1 MRLVIPFYAVLSV
14 VVCDYDENSYGSPY
28 PWSHGVANSN
38 HDASDWWFDIGG
50 QDSHASEYLAATSPF
65 YQWFKNA
72 QVQYDM
78 YAPAKHVGKINRGK
92 FLNPELNLPAD
103 RAFGHQSDFHIDDLV
118 SSGAFEYRPQGQK
131 IRARK
136 VDVIAGIANHVGE
149 IIKLPLPVYVKKD
162 GTLLVNVFG
171 GHRADPHNACTRNP
185 DPCSDFPARPRCVP
199 LPGDVNTVKCMGPV
213 ITKLQLRFIDP
224 NEEPTSNVRN
234 NINLYLLPV
243 KHDGT
248 ECPGSDPD
256 YTIPYEASVC
266 GATTGEDKSASSSRY
281 TEETVVLSTQPD
293 GSSPQDYNYVVFA
306 YQDTGSYNL
315 NEGRVQLIVSDDT
328 HGDMQAVQVIT
339 VPQGSVINTND
350 KRVYFFGCLR
360 AQTNKID
367 LKKTGFYTTSETIG
381 HTTYNVYDLESCNA
395 LRLS

>member
-224 NEEPTSNVRN
+224 NQETTSNIPN
-234 NINLYLLPV
+234 DIDLYVAPSKRDDTATMCDQLY
-243 KHDGT
+243 
-248 ECPGSDPD
+248 D
-256 YTIPYEASVC
+256 YSEC
-266 GATTGEDKSASSSRY
+266 GASKGSDKSASSSRY

-293 GSSPQDYNYVVFA
+293 GSSPQDYSYAIFA
-306 YQDTGSYNL
+306 YQDTDFYNL
-315 NEGRVQLIVSDDT
+315 NEGRLKLIVSDDT

-339 VPQGSVINTND
+339 VPQGSVINTNA
-350 KRVYFFGCLR
+350 KRFYFFGCLNP
-360 AQTNKID
+360 QTNKID
-367 LKKTGFYTTSETIG
+367 LKNTGFYTASDTIG
-381 HTTYNVYDLESCNA
+381 HTGYGVYDLELCNV

>member
-1 MRLVIPFYAVLSV
+1 MKLAIPIYAVLSV

-213 ITKLQLRFIDP
+213 VTKVQLRWIDP
-224 NEEPTSNVRN
+224 NVEPTSNIPN
-234 NINLYLLPV
+234 DIDLYVAISKL
-243 KHDGT
+243 DGT
-248 ECPGSDPD
+248 ATMCYQSYDYSECGASKGSDKV
-256 YTIPYEASVC
+256 AS
-266 GATTGEDKSASSSRY
+266 SSSRY
-281 TEETVVLSTQPD
+281 TEETVVLTTQPD
-293 GSSPQDYNYVVFA
+293 GSSPQDYSYAFFVH
-306 YQDTGSYNL
+306 QETSSYNL
-315 NEGRVQLIVSDDT
+315 NEGRLKLIVSDDT
-328 HGDMQAVQVIT
+328 HGDMQAVQIIT

-350 KRVYFFGCLR
+350 KRLYFFGCLR

-367 LKKTGFYTTSETIG
+367 LKKTGFYTDSETVG
-381 HTTYNVYDLESCNA
+381 HTGYNVYDLELCNA

>member
-1 MRLVIPFYAVLSV
+1 MNLAIPIYAVLSV

-28 PWSHGVANSN
+28 PWSHGIANSN

-118 SSGAFEYRPQGQK
+118 SSGAFEYRPQGQN
-131 IRARK
+131 IRARE
-136 VDVIAGIANHVGE
+136 VDVIAGIANRVGE

-171 GHRADPHNACTRNP
+171 GHRSNPRDACTRNP

-213 ITKLQLRFIDP
+213 TTKLQLRWTDP
-224 NEEPTSNVRN
+224 SQETSNYPNGLDLQLVPSK
-234 NINLYLLPV
+234 Y
-243 KHDGT
+243 DGT
-248 ECPGSDPD
+248 GCPDTVGNI
-256 YTIPYEASVC
+256 IPSQESMC
-266 GATTGEDKSASSSRY
+266 GAAMGEDKIASSSKY
-281 TEETVVLSTQPD
+281 AVETAVLTTQPD
-293 GSSPQDYNYVVFA
+293 GSSPQDYSYAILA
-306 YQDTGSYNL
+306 YQNSDRYNL
-315 NEGRVQLIVSDDT
+315 NVGRVQLIVSDDT
-328 HGDMQAVQVIT
+328 HGDMSAVQVIT
-339 VPQGSVINTND
+339 VPQGSVLNTND

-367 LKKTGFYTTSETIG
+367 LKNTGFYTRSDTIG
-381 HTTYNVYDLESCNA
+381 HTGYDAYDLELCNA
-395 LRLS
+395 LRFS